1 MACGLVYGHGEDL
14 LFDWFKQAWLQEPAE
29 LKVMNEGLNH
39 IPTVHV
45 IDVARL
51 VRKIITTRPARQYIL
66 AVDKTIFS
74 PNGGRENS
82 KALNIVKSI
91 STNVGSGRLAM
102 VQAKPLLAS
111 NPRLQYLLIDLFFKP
126 SELMYVDTEGEEEQ
140 DQAAEDDENKKD
152 KLFDWYSEF
161 GIDANIEK
169 IRQDFNK
176 CRGLSNIKMLISG
189 PLATGKSIMS
199 EKLAEF

>member
-1 MACGLVYGHGEDL
+1 VVACGLVYGQGEDL

-51 VRKIITTRPARQYIL
+51 IRKIITMRPARQYLL

-91 STNVGSGRLAM
+91 STHVGSGKVTL
-102 VQAKPLLAS
+102 VQAKTLLDS
-111 NPRLQYLLIDLFFKP
+111 NPKLQ
-126 SELMYVDTEGEEEQ
+126 
-140 DQAAEDDENKKD
+140 
-152 KLFDWYSEF
+152 
-161 GIDANIEK
+161 
-169 IRQDFNK
+169 
-176 CRGLSNIKMLISG
+176 
-189 PLATGKSIMS
+189 
-199 EKLAEF
+199 